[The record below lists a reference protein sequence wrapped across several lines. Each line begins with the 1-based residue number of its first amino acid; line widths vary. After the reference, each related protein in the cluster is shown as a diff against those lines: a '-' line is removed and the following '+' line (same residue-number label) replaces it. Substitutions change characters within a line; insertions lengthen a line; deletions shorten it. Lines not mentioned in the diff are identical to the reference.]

1 MQRKTALHLQNT
13 LKFAAHEHP
22 KFAQAHRTCA
32 ALTVS
37 SHVTERVSGHG
48 DQRTP
53 FARSKLG
60 GRAGKQEEVVDASR
74 HVGNGRLA
82 RLDLQRRRFHKERH
96 RNMRAIW
103 QREDA
108 CGGHDETGTSNGSDR
123 DTETKEV
130 QQRLERRAGRRTA
143 VIRAAADGACLVHHE
158 ARRDGVAGE
167 PALDP
172 VRAARAA

>member
-1 MQRKTALHLQNT
+1 
-13 LKFAAHEHP
+13 
-22 KFAQAHRTCA
+22 
-32 ALTVS
+32 
-37 SHVTERVSGHG
+37 
-48 DQRTP
+48 
-53 FARSKLG
+53 
-60 GRAGKQEEVVDASR
+60 
-74 HVGNGRLA
+74 
-82 RLDLQRRRFHKERH
+82 
-96 RNMRAIW
+96 MRAIW

-172 VRAARAA
+172 VRAARAARHHRKQQLRRLCASNCSSQKPGKGREGPNPDQDPDQDQDQDQDQDPVAEESQGGTLRREGGGFSEAWEGKGEGAKKLAL